1 MKKTLKKTLSGV
13 YHTKNGKKIEGLH
26 SGLSGDVSGLR
37 GDVSGLSGDIDD
49 CELTDEDRQKGVDVK
64 DLIA

>member
-26 SGLSGDVSGLR
+26 SGLRGNVSGMR
-37 GDVSGLSGDIDD
+37 GDVND
-49 CELTDEDRQKGVDVK
+49 CELTDEDREKGVDVK

>member
-26 SGLSGDVSGLR
+26 SGLR
-37 GDVSGLSGDIDD
+37 GNVNN
-49 CELTDEDRQKGVDVK
+49 CELTDKDRRKGVDVK